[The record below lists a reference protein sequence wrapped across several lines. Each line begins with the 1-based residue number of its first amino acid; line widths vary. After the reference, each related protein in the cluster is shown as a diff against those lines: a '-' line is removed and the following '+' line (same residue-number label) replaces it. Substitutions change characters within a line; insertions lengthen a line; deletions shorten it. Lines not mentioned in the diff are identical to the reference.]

1 MDLDF
6 SDLGLEVTKP
16 KAGLETASALFYGPV
31 GCGKTT
37 LATSVVDVAELSPVL
52 VVDFEN
58 STASVAEQYGDHPD
72 LDVVQVREWK
82 KAENLIEALCTK
94 PHKYKTVIMDP
105 MNNLVHLLM
114 QHMNKLVEYKRS
126 LLHKESVGKIT
137 AAETAHLA
145 KLASVKMQDNVNN
158 SLGEATTSL
167 ADYGMIGTKMT
178 KVIYDLNAAPF
189 LTLFVTHA
197 NNQEDDRGRTL
208 SIRPDMPGNVSKER
222 ITEKP
227 HLVGFVRKVQTK
239 DEEGNAKTSVVVQF
253 EGGKTAQGI
262 PFAAKR
268 RLNVPNT
275 MLNPTMT
282 DIWNHINGGK

>member
-6 SDLGLEVTKP
+6 SDLGLEITKP
-16 KAGLETASALFYGPV
+16 KAGLETASVLLYGPV

-37 LATSVVDVAELSPVL
+37 LAATVVEIPELSPAL

-72 LDVVQVREWK
+72 LDVVQVRDWK
-82 KAENLIEALCTK
+82 KGEKLVEALCTK
-94 PHKYKTVIMDP
+94 PHKYKTVVMDP
-105 MNNLVHLLM
+105 MNNFAHLMM
-114 QHMNKLVEYKRS
+114 QHMNKLVEYKRA
-126 LLHKESVGKIT
+126 LLQKEATGKLT
-137 AAETAHLA
+137 AAESQHLA

-178 KVIYDLNAAPF
+178 KIIYDLNAAPF
-189 LTLFVTHA
+189 LTIFVTHV

-222 ITEKP
+222 ISEKP
-227 HLVGFVRKVQTK
+227 HLVGFVRKVVTK
-239 DEEGNAKTSVVVQF
+239 DEEGKPKSSVVVQF
-253 EGGKTAQGI
+253 EGGKTSQGV
-262 PFAAKR
+262 PFTAKR
-268 RLNVPNT
+268 RLNVPDH
-275 MLNPTMT
+275 MYNPTMT
-282 DIWNHINGGK
+282 DIWNHINGVK

>member
-6 SDLGLEVTKP
+6 SDLGLEITKP

-37 LATSVVDVAELSPVL
+37 LAASVVEVAELSPVL

-58 STASVAEQYGDHPD
+58 STASVADKYGDHPD

-82 KAENLIEALCTK
+82 KAEQLIESLCTK

-114 QHMNKLVEYKRS
+114 QHMNKLVEYKRA
-126 LLHKESVGKIT
+126 LLQKEAEGKLT
-137 AAETAHLA
+137 AAENKHLSR
-145 KLASVKMQDNVNN
+145 LASVKMQDNVNN

-189 LTLFVTHA
+189 LVLFVTHA

-222 ITEKP
+222 ISEKP
-227 HLVGFVRKVQTK
+227 HLVGFVRKVRIK
-239 DEEGNAKTSVVVQF
+239 DEEGNPKSSVVVQF
-253 EGGKTAQGI
+253 EGGKTSQGI
-262 PFAAKR
+262 PFTAKR
-268 RLNVPNT
+268 RLNVPEV
-275 MLNPTMT
+275 MQNPNMT
-282 DIWNHINGGK
+282 DIWNYINGVK